1 MPLLDD
7 GSSKVFIVKLIFGIL
22 KNRGKGKSV
31 KSCRSQDREL
41 DNDPHYYSRVNK
53 SEYF

>member
-31 KSCRSQDREL
+31 KSCRPQDREL
-41 DNDPHYYSRVNK
+41 DDDPHYLLFQSK
-53 SEYF
+53 